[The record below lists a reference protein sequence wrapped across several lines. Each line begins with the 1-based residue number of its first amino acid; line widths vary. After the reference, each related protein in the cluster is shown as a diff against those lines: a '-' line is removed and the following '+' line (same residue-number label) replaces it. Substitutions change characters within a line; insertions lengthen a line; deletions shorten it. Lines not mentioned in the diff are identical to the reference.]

1 MNLCNK
7 FKSTLDISNN
17 LLLDWGVE
25 SVEKYYDTL
34 AEDYDAAVRAWG
46 YCLPEACIDSLV
58 KYAQFDVNDTNVTVL
73 DLGCG
78 AGWYILINSHF

>member
-1 MNLCNK
+1 MVHFDK
-7 FKSTLDISNN
+7 F
-17 LLLDWGVE
+17 LLLRKLEQGVKL
-25 SVEKYYDTL
+25 VHKYFKKL
-34 AEDYDAAVRAWG
+34 AEDYKGVLPAWS

-58 KYAQFDVNDTNVTVL
+58 IYAQFDVNDTNVTVL